1 MGLRELRLKR
11 GMTQRELAD
20 KVGISYGRVGD
31 YEKGRYSIR
40 GMSLDLR
47 LDSATLCV
55 CLIRVSCRT
64 TRGLHGI
71 RHLTPKNNDSIIAS
85 SHHAS

>member
-40 GMSLDLR
+40 GN
-47 LDSATLCV
+47 
-55 CLIRVSCRT
+55 VS
-64 TRGLHGI
+64 
-71 RHLTPKNNDSIIAS
+71 
-85 SHHAS
+85 

>member
-40 GMSLDLR
+40 GMSLDLTIR
-47 LDSATLCV
+47 FCDAL
-55 CLIRVSCRT
+55 RVSNPRK
-64 TRGLHGI
+64 L
-71 RHLTPKNNDSIIAS
+71 LDDSGPSRDTS
-85 SHHAS
+85 SNSEK

>member
-20 KVGISYGRVGD
+20 KVGTSYGRVGD

-40 GMSLDLR
+40 GMSLDLAIR
-47 LDSATLCV
+47 FCDAL
-55 CLIRVSCRT
+55 RVSNPRK
-64 TRGLHGI
+64 L
-71 RHLTPKNNDSIIAS
+71 LDDSGS
-85 SHHAS
+85 SRDTSSNSEK

>member
-31 YEKGRYSIR
+31 YEKREI
-40 GMSLDLR
+40 
-47 LDSATLCV
+47 
-55 CLIRVSCRT
+55 
-64 TRGLHGI
+64 
-71 RHLTPKNNDSIIAS
+71 
-85 SHHAS
+85 

>member
-40 GMSLDLR
+40 GMSLD
-47 LDSATLCV
+47 SAIRFCDAL
-55 CLIRVSCRT
+55 RVSNPRK
-64 TRGLHGI
+64 L
-71 RHLTPKNNDSIIAS
+71 LDDSGPSRDTS
-85 SHHAS
+85 SNSEK